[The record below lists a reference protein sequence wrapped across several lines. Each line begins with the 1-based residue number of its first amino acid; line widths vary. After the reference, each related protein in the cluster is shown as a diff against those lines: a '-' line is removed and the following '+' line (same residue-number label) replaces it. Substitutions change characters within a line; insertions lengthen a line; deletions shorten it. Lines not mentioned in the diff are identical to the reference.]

1 MQEKELIDG
10 LKQGDELAY
19 KTLYRLHY
27 RVLCA
32 FAYTYVN
39 DSFIAESLVSDV
51 IFNIWEKRE
60 VLEISQS
67 LRAYLMK
74 AVKNA
79 SINYLDHC
87 LRQEN
92 MKQSLSVKME
102 KQQLSYHEQDNA
114 LC

>member
-51 IFNIWEKRE
+51 ILIYGK
-60 VLEISQS
+60 
-67 LRAYLMK
+67 
-74 AVKNA
+74 
-79 SINYLDHC
+79 
-87 LRQEN
+87 
-92 MKQSLSVKME
+92 SVKFW
-102 KQQLSYHEQDNA
+102 KSVNHFA
-114 LC
+114 LI

>member
-39 DSFIAESLVSDV
+39 DSFIAESL
-51 IFNIWEKRE
+51 
-60 VLEISQS
+60 
-67 LRAYLMK
+67 
-74 AVKNA
+74 
-79 SINYLDHC
+79 
-87 LRQEN
+87 
-92 MKQSLSVKME
+92 
-102 KQQLSYHEQDNA
+102 
-114 LC
+114 